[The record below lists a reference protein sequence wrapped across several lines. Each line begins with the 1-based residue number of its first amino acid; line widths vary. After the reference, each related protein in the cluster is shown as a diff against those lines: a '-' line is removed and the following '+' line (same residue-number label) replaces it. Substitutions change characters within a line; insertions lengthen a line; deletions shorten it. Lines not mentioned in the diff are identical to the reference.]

1 MDEHIHFYTALRRR
15 MLDSLSTTLAHEH
28 WVVMQGVT
36 GSGKSTLARGAITHW
51 PNRALTMSPTNS
63 KGYQWE
69 WTVIAD
75 TEVSGNL
82 TGRAFSSNSLWRELL
97 CATDAMPDHP
107 LLLVLEDSHR
117 VPKGIVAIVEMFI
130 ALMPQAHLLITGNF
144 SNRQQRQL
152 RINHPVWF
160 QLSGVRV
167 DDYRQVF
174 AFYAGI
180 EPGEGR
186 AFPDKFIR
194 DMMKRSQG
202 NLHLAARAGRRYH
215 GSAPSGD
222 GAHDTLPLS
231 QQADTLRC
239 LPAPRRGGRLW
250 LALFLVAIVSGS
262 AGGYFAQPLSR
273 GFPSPARWITATK
286 SPVKPPALTSG
297 ILSARGSLALL
308 YSVWGYEVDQGE
320 AWCDQ
325 AFRAGMACVSG
336 TDTLASLMAQ
346 GLPWIAALEIEN
358 THIPVVII
366 GGGGD
371 SLVALSGE
379 KTWVLNKAWFSS
391 VWKGSYTLMWKP
403 SPDGN
408 GSISKKSSADDIVW
422 LDTMLSRVL
431 NVDAEET
438 GEWSPVLIEKI
449 RQFQRQN
456 KIKADGVMG
465 RISLIRL
472 WQALGESP
480 KITSDGGKA

>member
-1 MDEHIHFYTALRRR
+1 LLSGKQQEVYKQDAYFRKRINFEANTLFMDEHIHFYTALRRR

-160 QLSGVRV
+160 QLPGVRV

-180 EPGEGR
+180 EPG
-186 AFPDKFIR
+186 
-194 DMMKRSQG
+194 
-202 NLHLAARAGRRYH
+202 
-215 GSAPSGD
+215 
-222 GAHDTLPLS
+222 
-231 QQADTLRC
+231 
-239 LPAPRRGGRLW
+239 RGGR
-250 LALFLVAIVSGS
+250 FL
-262 AGGYFAQPLSR
+262 
-273 GFPSPARWITATK
+273 T
-286 SPVKPPALTSG
+286 
-297 ILSARGSLALL
+297 
-308 YSVWGYEVDQGE
+308 
-320 AWCDQ
+320 
-325 AFRAGMACVSG
+325 
-336 TDTLASLMAQ
+336 
-346 GLPWIAALEIEN
+346 N
-358 THIPVVII
+358 
-366 GGGGD
+366 
-371 SLVALSGE
+371 
-379 KTWVLNKAWFSS
+379 
-391 VWKGSYTLMWKP
+391 
-403 SPDGN
+403 
-408 GSISKKSSADDIVW
+408 SSA
-422 LDTMLSRVL
+422 T
-431 NVDAEET
+431 
-438 GEWSPVLIEKI
+438 
-449 RQFQRQN
+449 
-456 KIKADGVMG
+456 
-465 RISLIRL
+465 
-472 WQALGESP
+472 
-480 KITSDGGKA
+480 